1 MIRVL
6 VVEDHAVVRAG
17 LVALLNTALGIE
29 VVGAAADAESAL
41 AAAVRL
47 RPDVA
52 LLDIDLPGGM
62 DGIALAGALTG
73 RVPTCRPLMLTA
85 IERPGHLT
93 RALAAGARGYLLKS
107 ATPEETA
114 DAIRRVAAGG
124 RVVDARL
131 RDRRPGPCPLTEREA
146 EALRLAAQGATAREI
161 AADLFLSVGTVRNR
175 LSSSIGKL
183 HARTLVDAIG
193 IAQRHGWI

>member
-1 MIRVL
+1 MISVL

-17 LVALLNTALGIE
+17 LAAILARGFGLQ
-29 VVGAAADAESAL
+29 VVGEAADAESAL
-41 AAAVRL
+41 AEAALL

-62 DGIALAGALTG
+62 DGITLAGALVT

-85 IERPGHLT
+85 IERPGHLA

-124 RVVDARL
+124 RVVDPRI
-131 RDRRPGPCPLTEREA
+131 RDLRPGPCPLTDREA
-146 EALRLAAQGATAREI
+146 EALRLAAQGAAAREI

-175 LSSSIGKL
+175 LSSAIGKL

-193 IAQRHGWI
+193 IAERHGWI